1 MDTVAAR
8 RPPGF
13 DTVVARWPLAIGLA
27 VLIVPTLIHL
37 AQENWTTEAGI
48 QGPIILATGLWLFFS
63 QREIIAQYR
72 RPGSLAV
79 ALPVGLFAALAYI
92 AGQAFGFLVIQVAA
106 TILICETIFY
116 LFVGGEVCRRLWF
129 ALLYVYFVAPLPGW
143 FQDRLTGSLKE
154 WVSASVTQILSGLGM
169 PVVREGVVMYVA
181 QYQLLVEDACSGLNS
196 LTSLFAIGLFY
207 VYILHQASVRYAL
220 LLSALIFPIA
230 IFANMVRVMI
240 LVLLTYFVGDE
251 AAQGYL
257 HNTAGMLTFITALL
271 TIMLIDSLL
280 QRFVVG
286 RNVGGTLARPA

>member
-1 MDTVAAR
+1 MTTAAAK

-13 DTVVARWPLAIGLA
+13 DAVIARWPLAIGLVA
-27 VLIVPTLIHL
+27 LILPTLIVL
-37 AQENWTTEAGI
+37 ARENWTTEAGI

-63 QREIIAQYR
+63 QKDVIREHH

-79 ALPVGLFAALAYI
+79 ALPVGLIAALAYI
-92 AGQAFGFLVIQVAA
+92 AGQALGFLVVQVAA
-106 TILICETIFY
+106 TILICEVIFY
-116 LFVGGEVCRRLWF
+116 LFYGAEVCRRLWF
-129 ALLYVYFVAPLPGW
+129 ALLYLYFVAPLPGW

-154 WVSASVTQILSGLGM
+154 WVSASVTQILSAAGM

-207 VYILHQASVRYAL
+207 VYILHQATVRYAL
-220 LLSALIFPIA
+220 LLAALILPIA
-230 IFANMVRVMI
+230 IFANMVRVII
-240 LVLLTYFVGDE
+240 LVLLTYFIGDE

-271 TIMLIDSLL
+271 TIMLIDSVL
-280 QRFVVG
+280 QRFMVK
-286 RNVGGTLARPA
+286 RSERRSLA

>member
-1 MDTVAAR
+1 MSTAAAK

-13 DTVVARWPLAIGLA
+13 DAVIARWPLAIGLA
-27 VLIVPTLIHL
+27 ALIVPTLIGL
-37 AQENWTTEAGI
+37 ARENWTTEAGI

-63 QREIIAQYR
+63 QKDVIREHR
-72 RPGSLAV
+72 RPGSMLV
-79 ALPVGLFAALAYI
+79 ALPVGLLASLAYVG
-92 AGQAFGFLVIQVAA
+92 GQAFGFLVVQVAA
-106 TILICETIFY
+106 TILIGEVIFY
-116 LFVGGEVCRRLWF
+116 LFYGAEVCRRLWF
-129 ALLYVYFVAPLPGW
+129 ALLYLYFVAPLPGW

-154 WVSASVTQILSGLGM
+154 WVSASVTQILSGFGM

-207 VYILHQASVRYAL
+207 VYILHQATVRYAL
-220 LLSALIFPIA
+220 LLAALILPIA
-230 IFANMVRVMI
+230 IFANMVRVII

-271 TIMLIDSLL
+271 TIMVIDSIL
-280 QRFVVG
+280 QRFLVK
-286 RNVGGTLARPA
+286 RSERHSLA

>member
-1 MDTVAAR
+1 MTSTAAK

-13 DTVVARWPLAIGLA
+13 DAAIARWPLTIGLA
-27 VLIVPTLIHL
+27 ALIVPTLIVL
-37 AQENWTTEAGI
+37 ARENWTTEAGI

-63 QREIIAQYR
+63 QKEVIREHR
-72 RPGSLAV
+72 RPGSMLV
-79 ALPVGLFAALAYI
+79 ALPIGLLASLAYI
-92 AGQAFGFLVIQVAA
+92 AGQAFGFLVVQVAA
-106 TILICETIFY
+106 TILICEVIFY
-116 LFVGGEVCRRLWF
+116 LFYGAEVCRRLWF
-129 ALLYVYFVAPLPGW
+129 ALLYLYFVAPLPGW

-207 VYILHQASVRYAL
+207 VYILHQATVRYAL
-220 LLSALIFPIA
+220 VLAALILPIA
-230 IFANMVRVMI
+230 IFANMVRVII

-271 TIMLIDSLL
+271 TIMVIDSVL
-280 QRFVVG
+280 QRFLVKRSG
-286 RNVGGTLARPA
+286 RLNHA